1 MTERDIRI
9 ELLNTLLTTP
19 HRDLQSVR
27 PLHDEMLRTDPRF
40 YARLAA
46 WYADHGSV
54 RDHKE
59 MFVITLCLSE
69 GEGHRDVGLA
79 LLRRLPPYEVAR
91 VVDFV
96 KGRQVKRRTPKPNVD
111 IGAAD
116 GAVAPSERGKAHG
129 THGTRGMR
137 AEMET
142 RAEQVGLAANVPRS
156 MRTEIERY
164 LRERE
169 EHPDKLDTAI
179 LHARAPLK
187 RLYAGLHIKPSPRA
201 QAILFAEKPPEDSAL
216 YHVKAIARA
225 ATPDEQAEA
234 IVAHHIPYRVAV
246 SVIARMTPTV
256 LAALVNAMTPQEVVN
271 NVASLKER
279 GAFENADLKELI
291 AAKLKAAETDKRV
304 SAYKAKVA
312 AEASGVTG
320 ELAERLDAITEA
332 QVKAKGRIR
341 RPTGLF
347 FDKSGSMNQAI
358 EVGRQLGAMISAICE
373 SELYTY
379 AFDTIAYPIEPAG
392 ASLAEW
398 ERALA
403 GISAGGGTSCGVALE
418 VMRKKAQ
425 RVEQIIL
432 VTDEGEN
439 TAPLFK
445 DAYTAYA
452 AELGVR
458 PEVVIVRIGN
468 TADVIRKAC
477 VPLGVAPAA
486 FDFTGDYY
494 ALTNLIPLLT
504 HPSLLDL
511 LMEVLEYPL
520 PRRRPAS

>member
-1 MTERDIRI
+1 
-9 ELLNTLLTTP
+9 
-19 HRDLQSVR
+19 
-27 PLHDEMLRTDPRF
+27 
-40 YARLAA
+40 
-46 WYADHGSV
+46 
-54 RDHKE
+54 
-59 MFVITLCLSE
+59 
-69 GEGHRDVGLA
+69 
-79 LLRRLPPYEVAR
+79 
-91 VVDFV
+91 
-96 KGRQVKRRTPKPNVD
+96 
-111 IGAAD
+111 
-116 GAVAPSERGKAHG
+116 
-129 THGTRGMR
+129 
-137 AEMET
+137 
-142 RAEQVGLAANVPRS
+142 
-156 MRTEIERY
+156 
-164 LRERE
+164 
-169 EHPDKLDTAI
+169 
-179 LHARAPLK
+179 
-187 RLYAGLHIKPSPRA
+187 
-201 QAILFAEKPPEDSAL
+201 
-216 YHVKAIARA
+216 
-225 ATPDEQAEA
+225 
-234 IVAHHIPYRVAV
+234 
-246 SVIARMTPTV
+246 
-256 LAALVNAMTPQEVVN
+256 
-271 NVASLKER
+271 
-279 GAFENADLKELI
+279 
-291 AAKLKAAETDKRV
+291 
-304 SAYKAKVA
+304 
-312 AEASGVTG
+312 
-320 ELAERLDAITEA
+320 
-332 QVKAKGRIR
+332 
-341 RPTGLF
+341 
-347 FDKSGSMNQAI
+347 MNQAI